1 MQQQGDKTGKRT
13 AEAAV
18 TPPPGT
24 LVLLRHAQS
33 LWNLENRF
41 SGWADMD
48 LSAGGIAEAHRAG
61 ALLRERAFVFDRAFV
76 SVLTRATRTLDVVLA
91 ELGQGGLPVTADWHL
106 NERHYGALQGLNKAE
121 TAARYGAE
129 QFQRWRRGY
138 HDRPPALD
146 ADDRRHPRFDPRYAG
161 LAPELLPATESLA
174 DTERRVV
181 PYWQQAI
188 VPCLAAGERVLVVAH
203 GNTFRALIRHL
214 DRLSVAAVEKLE
226 VPTGQPLVYEFN
238 ADLQPRRFYYLSSGS
253 GQQPSAAG

>member
-1 MQQQGDKTGKRT
+1 MQAPMNR
-13 AEAAV
+13 
-18 TPPPGT
+18 PPGT

-48 LSAGGIAEAHRAG
+48 LSASGIAEAHRAG
-61 ALLRERAFVFDRAFV
+61 TLLHARGFVFDRAFV
-76 SVLTRATRTLDVVLA
+76 SPLKRATRTLDIVLA
-91 ELGQGGLPVTADWHL
+91 ELDLGELPVTVDWHL

-146 ADDRRHPRFDPRYAG
+146 LDDPRHPRFDARYASF
-161 LAPELLPATESLA
+161 APELLPATESLA

-181 PYWQQAI
+181 PYWQQVIAPR
-188 VPCLAAGERVLVVAH
+188 VAAGERVLIVGH

-214 DRLSVAAVEKLE
+214 DQLSVAAVEKLE

-238 ADLQPRRFYYLSSGS
+238 TELQPRRSYYLSPGP
-253 GQQPSAAG
+253 GELPSAAN

>member
-1 MQQQGDKTGKRT
+1 MNC
-13 AEAAV
+13 
-18 TPPPGT
+18 PPGT

-61 ALLRERAFVFDRAFV
+61 ALLRARGCGFDRAFV
-76 SVLTRATRTLDVVLA
+76 SPLKRATRTLDIVLA
-91 ELGQGGLPVTADWHL
+91 ELGQGELPVTVDWHL

-138 HDRPPALD
+138 ADRPPALD
-146 ADDRRHPRFDPRYAG
+146 PNDPRHPRFDARYAG
-161 LAPELLPATESLA
+161 FAPELLPATESLA

-188 VPCLAAGERVLVVAH
+188 APCLAAGERVLIVGH

-214 DRLSVAAVEKLE
+214 DQLSVEAVEKLE
-226 VPTGQPLVYEFN
+226 VPTGQPLVYEFG
-238 ADLQPRRFYYLSSGS
+238 ADRQPRRSYYLSPRPGEL
-253 GQQPSAAG
+253 PSAVN

>member
-1 MQQQGDKTGKRT
+1 MQASMNR
-13 AEAAV
+13 
-18 TPPPGT
+18 PPGT

-41 SGWADMD
+41 SGWADID
-48 LSAGGIAEAHRAG
+48 LSPGGIVEAHQAG
-61 ALLRERAFVFDRAFV
+61 ALLRARGFVFDRAFA
-76 SVLTRATRTLDVVLA
+76 SPLKRATRTLDIVLA
-91 ELGQGGLPVTADWHL
+91 ELGQGELPVTVDWHL

-121 TAARYGAE
+121 TAARYGAA

-138 HDRPPALD
+138 ADRPPALD
-146 ADDRRHPRFDPRYAG
+146 VDDPRHPRFDAHYAG
-161 LAPELLPATESLA
+161 FAPELLPATESLA

-188 VPCLAAGERVLVVAH
+188 IPHLANGERVLVVAH

-214 DRLSVAAVEKLE
+214 DQLSVEAVEKLE

-238 ADLQPRRFYYLSSGS
+238 TDLQPRRSFYLTPGP
-253 GQQPSAAG
+253 GELPSAAN

>member
-1 MQQQGDKTGKRT
+1 MSQ
-13 AEAAV
+13 
-18 TPPPGT
+18 PPGT

-48 LSAGGIAEAHRAG
+48 LSAGGIAEAHHAG
-61 ALLRERAFVFDRAFV
+61 ALLRERGFVFDRAFV
-76 SVLTRATRTLDVVLA
+76 SVLRRATQTLDIVLA
-91 ELGQGGLPVTADWHL
+91 ELNQGELPVTADWHL

-121 TAARYGAE
+121 TAARYGAA

-138 HDRPPALD
+138 HDRPPVLD
-146 ADDRRHPRFDPRYAG
+146 VDDPRHPRFDRRYAG

-188 VPCLAAGERVLVVAH
+188 APHLANGERVLIVTH
-203 GNTFRALIRHL
+203 GNTLRALIRHL
-214 DRLSVAAVEKLE
+214 DQLSIEAVEKLE
-226 VPTGQPLVYEFN
+226 VPTGEPLVYEF
-238 ADLQPRRFYYLSSGS
+238 DGGLQPRRSYYLSPGP
-253 GQQPSAAG
+253 GQLPSAAS

>member
-1 MQQQGDKTGKRT
+1 MS
-13 AEAAV
+13 
-18 TPPPGT
+18 PLLGT

-41 SGWADMD
+41 AGWADMG
-48 LSAGGIAEAHRAG
+48 LSANGIAEAHRAG
-61 ALLRERAFVFDRAFV
+61 TLLRERGFVFDRAFV
-76 SVLTRATRTLDVVLA
+76 SVLRRATETLDIVLA
-91 ELGQGGLPVTADWHL
+91 ELGQDDLPVTADWRL

-121 TAARYGAE
+121 TAARYGAA

-146 ADDRRHPRFDPRYAG
+146 VDDPRHPRFDQRYAG

-188 VPCLAAGERVLVVAH
+188 APRLADGERLLVVAH

-214 DRLSVAAVEKLE
+214 DQLSVEAVEKLE
-226 VPTGQPLVYEFN
+226 VPTGEPLVYEFSGELD
-238 ADLQPRRFYYLSSGS
+238 AGLQPRRSYYLSD
-253 GQQPSAAG
+253 AAGPLSVPAR

>member
-1 MQQQGDKTGKRT
+1 MNRPT
-13 AEAAV
+13 
-18 TPPPGT
+18 GT

-61 ALLRERAFVFDRAFV
+61 ALLRAHRFVFDRAFV
-76 SVLTRATRTLDVVLA
+76 SPLRRAGQTLDIVLA
-91 ELGQGGLPVTADWHL
+91 ELGQGELPVSVDWHL

-121 TAARYGAE
+121 TAARYGTE

-138 HDRPPALD
+138 HDRPPALGL
-146 ADDRRHPRFDPRYAG
+146 DDPRHPRFDARYAG
-161 LAPELLPATESLA
+161 FAPELLPAAESLA

-181 PYWQQAI
+181 PYWRQVI
-188 VPCLAAGERVLVVAH
+188 IPHLANGEHVLVVAH

-238 ADLQPRRFYYLSSGS
+238 TDLQPRRSYYLSPGP
-253 GQQPSAAG
+253 GELPSAAS